1 MTTVITFG
9 TFDVFHVGHLRVI
22 ERAAA
27 LGDRLVVG
35 VSADALNLSKKGREP
50 VFSQAERLAI
60 VAALKPVDE
69 VFVEESLE
77 LKRHYIEQYA
87 ADVLVM
93 GDDWAGRFDEFEDVC
108 EVVYLPRTPAISTT
122 ALIEKISA
130 TSRGR
135 ATRSPT
141 VLIGPVPLSAG
152 FGLARSRPAR
162 SRVARS
168 RVARSADAR
177 TTRRGPEP
185 CPRVDSENRLGTP
198 HASLHHPS
206 RTDPPYPRPRRAG
219 AGRGAG

>member
-1 MTTVITFG
+1 MSEAGSRTVITFG

-77 LKRHYIEQYA
+77 LKRHYIEQYG

-93 GDDWAGRFDEFEDVC
+93 GDDWKGRFDEFEDVC

-122 ALIEKISA
+122 ALIEKIS
-130 TSRGR
+130 SG
-135 ATRSPT
+135 
-141 VLIGPVPLSAG
+141 
-152 FGLARSRPAR
+152 
-162 SRVARS
+162 
-168 RVARSADAR
+168 D
-177 TTRRGPEP
+177 
-185 CPRVDSENRLGTP
+185 
-198 HASLHHPS
+198 
-206 RTDPPYPRPRRAG
+206 
-219 AGRGAG
+219 